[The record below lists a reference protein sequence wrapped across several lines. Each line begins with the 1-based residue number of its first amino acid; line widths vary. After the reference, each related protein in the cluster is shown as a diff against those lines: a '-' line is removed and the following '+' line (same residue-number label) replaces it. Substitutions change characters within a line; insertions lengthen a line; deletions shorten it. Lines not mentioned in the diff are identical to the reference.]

1 MIELIER
8 TKKAVHEVDK
18 ANYKLMKMM
27 MNEVDGQHEEVPP
40 GINNGHVVDGG
51 MTLEKASVLLS

>member
-1 MIELIER
+1 MER

-27 MNEVDGQHEEVPP
+27 MNEVDGQPEEVPP

-51 MTLEKASVLLS
+51 MTLEKASILLS